1 MNDPALSPSGP
12 APGTGKTGKS
22 GFALSLKGRALRLLS
37 GREHS
42 RAELERKLAAH
53 EEVPGQLAAVL
64 DELQAKDF
72 ISQTRVIESVIN
84 RRQAKMGASRITGE
98 LQRKGLDAE
107 KVAEAMDGLRATEL
121 ERAREVWRKKFDSKT
136 DAGTSPADKAKQM
149 RFLAARGF
157 GADAIRRVVSGRQDD
172 E

>member
-1 MNDPALSPSGP
+1 VNDPALSPSGP